1 LAEAATTPGQPA
13 DQSRVLLRGLPGR
26 RRRSWSLR
34 NPELRSL
41 LFVGDALAV
50 SAASWAAPLVWSS
63 FDPNYSPAAT
73 VPYWQLASIA
83 LWLLALRVASRDEPS
98 SPRLL
103 RRSLASIGQALVA
116 MTALVLVL
124 FYFAPFFAP
133 RGSTLIS
140 LPIVAMVVALW
151 RVLYARLLDSNLF
164 DLHVAIIGT
173 DDGARRTA
181 NLLLRSTSSPY
192 RVRAFVAA
200 TEQEPI
206 LGLPVV
212 GAREDLWSVVRALG
226 VDQLVVGNTQSLPPT
241 MLSELVRCFDHGIEA
256 VPATAVYEEISGRV
270 LASALEADWY
280 AELPTRTRGAYM
292 AVKRLIDIV
301 LAGALLIVALP
312 VMALMA
318 LAVFIDS
325 GSPVILRQVRLGMR
339 GRPFVM
345 HKLRTMR
352 HDAESEGHAIWASAN
367 DQRVTR
373 VGKLLRRSR
382 LDELPQLWDVLRG
395 SMSLIGPRPERP
407 EFAERLAAELPLYRA
422 RTLVR
427 PGISGWAQVEYRYA
441 GSVADNLTKLEF
453 DLFYLRHIG
462 PLLDLNIAIRT
473 LVIVLRL
480 RGQ

>member
-1 LAEAATTPGQPA
+1 
-13 DQSRVLLRGLPGR
+13 
-26 RRRSWSLR
+26 
-34 NPELRSL
+34 
-41 LFVGDALAV
+41 
-50 SAASWAAPLVWSS
+50 
-63 FDPNYSPAAT
+63 
-73 VPYWQLASIA
+73 
-83 LWLLALRVASRDEPS
+83 
-98 SPRLL
+98 
-103 RRSLASIGQALVA
+103 
-116 MTALVLVL
+116 
-124 FYFAPFFAP
+124 
-133 RGSTLIS
+133 
-140 LPIVAMVVALW
+140 
-151 RVLYARLLDSNLF
+151 
-164 DLHVAIIGT
+164 
-173 DDGARRTA
+173 
-181 NLLLRSTSSPY
+181 
-192 RVRAFVAA
+192 
-200 TEQEPI
+200 
-206 LGLPVV
+206 
-212 GAREDLWSVVRALG
+212 
-226 VDQLVVGNTQSLPPT
+226 
-241 MLSELVRCFDHGIEA
+241 
-256 VPATAVYEEISGRV
+256 
-270 LASALEADWY
+270 
-280 AELPTRTRGAYM
+280 M